1 MTKFDKHDVFFLLL
15 WSKGSFF
22 IVWYWSHTHSI
33 NINRYLVLNLYFI
46 SSPSIVSLHW
56 QKIPKRC
63 KEHLHIVTQ
72 FLSSKTYNK
81 IELLIDLKQQLLI
94 LKSRVWT
101 AGVFTFLVLKILNSF
116 YCHKLYYFGD
126 LKRHF
131 ILNMTHWYLTGVPY
145 HFKIIYD
152 HGVFLTSEMVFQAK
166 WQPLWL

>member
-1 MTKFDKHDVFFLLL
+1 MTKFDRHDVFFLLL

-126 LKRHF
+126 LKRSF
-131 ILNMTHWYLTGVPY
+131 
-145 HFKIIYD
+145 HFKYD
-152 HGVFLTSEMVFQAK
+152 ALISHRCPISL
-166 WQPLWL
+166 

>member
-1 MTKFDKHDVFFLLL
+1 MTKFDKRDVFFLLL

-22 IVWYWSHTHSI
+22 IMWYWSHTHSI

-63 KEHLHIVTQ
+63 KEHLHIVTH

-81 IELLIDLKQQLLI
+81 IELFWFKATATDLEVTSLNRWCFYI
-94 LKSRVWT
+94 FSS
-101 AGVFTFLVLKILNSF
+101 KILNSF

-126 LKRHF
+126 LKRSF
-131 ILNMTHWYLTGVPY
+131 
-145 HFKIIYD
+145 HFKYD
-152 HGVFLTSEMVFQAK
+152 ALISHRCPISL
-166 WQPLWL
+166 